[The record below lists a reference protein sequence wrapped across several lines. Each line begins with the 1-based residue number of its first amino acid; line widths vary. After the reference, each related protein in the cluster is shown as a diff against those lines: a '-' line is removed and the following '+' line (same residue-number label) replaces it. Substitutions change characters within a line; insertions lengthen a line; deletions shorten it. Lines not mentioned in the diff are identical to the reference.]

1 MFVLMRPHVH
11 VDVEQA
17 PCVEEDI
24 CSEEPR
30 QVHHDVVVYCSTE
43 LTIL

>member
-1 MFVLMRPHVH
+1 MFVLMRPH
-11 VDVEQA
+11 VEQA